1 MDSKRRILLTLAG
14 ALSAAALTA
23 GPAAA
28 SHGGGGG
35 GGGSATP
42 TPPPDF
48 IDVCA
53 DRWDTV
59 SYTDGSSAVINRTLG
74 GCVGVRHYP
83 SGVNVLDFV
92 DLLPGW
98 TYTIVSNGAGT
109 SSRVQLSLS
118 NRTTGEK
125 AQIRVENG
133 KTVIS

>member
-1 MDSKRRILLTLAG
+1 MDRKRRILITVAG
-14 ALSAAALTA
+14 ALAAAAMSA

-28 SHGGGGG
+28 SHGGGSGG
-35 GGGSATP
+35 GGGTP
-42 TPPPDF
+42 TQPTDF
-48 IDVCA
+48 LSICA

-83 SGVNVLDFV
+83 TGVNALDFV
-92 DLLPGW
+92 DLQPGW
-98 TYTIVSNGAGT
+98 SYTIDANGEGSN
-109 SSRVQLSLS
+109 SRVQLSFS
-118 NRTTGEK
+118 NPTTGQK

>member
-1 MDSKRRILLTLAG
+1 MDRKRRILITVAG
-14 ALSAAALTA
+14 VLAAAATSA

-35 GGGSATP
+35 GGGGGTP
-42 TPPPDF
+42 TQPTDF
-48 IDVCA
+48 LSICA

-59 SYTDGSSAVINRTLG
+59 SYTDGSSPVINRTLG

-83 SGVNVLDFV
+83 TGVNVLDFV
-92 DLLPGW
+92 DLQPGW
-98 TYTIVSNGAGT
+98 TYTIESNGAG
-109 SSRVQLSLS
+109 SNSRVQLSLS
-118 NRTTGEK
+118 NATTGQK